1 MQHREMGP
9 MVLLWAVLLLVC
21 PGCFLFAPP
30 PKSGADGNADK
41 PVGEPNDTFAQA
53 IPAEYDDDGVA
64 HLQGSVETTEDVD
77 VYDLGQMQPGD
88 RITVEVSGQADGL
101 DATVAVFDENGRL
114 FVENDDRDLDAQLL
128 DPFLDQPVRLASEHY
143 YLGITDSAFGP
154 GTGPYTIG
162 VTVTRGGPVPP
173 PQTQVFFLDFDGGT
187 ATIPGEEITPV
198 GPFDTAN
205 IDPAYAGMTDQVK
218 GIIVARFT
226 EAYAGLDVLVVTS
239 DQGEAAAGES
249 FSRILFGGLDE
260 TRFGIAA
267 GVDALNSVQADAAVV
282 FTDTFRPGLFDRV
295 LTAEELGT
303 AIGNVAA
310 HEAGHLLGL
319 NHVADISALMD
330 TTGGPRTLLLP
341 QVFKEAPLDES
352 IFPLGTQDA
361 WLLLGLILGLV

>member
-1 MQHREMGP
+1 M
-9 MVLLWAVLLLVC
+9 
-21 PGCFLFAPP
+21 
-30 PKSGADGNADK
+30 
-41 PVGEPNDTFAQA
+41 
-53 IPAEYDDDGVA
+53 
-64 HLQGSVETTEDVD
+64 
-77 VYDLGQMQPGD
+77 
-88 RITVEVSGQADGL
+88 
-101 DATVAVFDENGRL
+101 
-114 FVENDDRDLDAQLL
+114 
-128 DPFLDQPVRLASEHY
+128 
-143 YLGITDSAFGP
+143 
-154 GTGPYTIG
+154 
-162 VTVTRGGPVPP
+162 PP
-173 PQTQVFFLDFDGGT
+173 PQAQVFFLDFDGGT

-226 EAYAGLDVLVVTS
+226 EAYTGLDVLVVTS